1 LRDRGV
7 AGAGPDRWLSP
18 ELASAADLVG
28 GGGLLAA
35 VQDAIGELA

>member
-1 LRDRGV
+1 V
-7 AGAGPDRWLSP
+7 AQSAFGGHR
-18 ELASAADLVG
+18 LASAADLVG